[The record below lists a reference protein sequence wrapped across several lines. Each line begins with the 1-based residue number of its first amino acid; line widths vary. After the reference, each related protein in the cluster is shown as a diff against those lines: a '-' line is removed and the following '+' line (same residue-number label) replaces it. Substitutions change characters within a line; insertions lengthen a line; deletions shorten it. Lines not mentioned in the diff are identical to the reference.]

1 MRARIPNTFGSGQL
15 LHGSFQGRALGV
27 AAAMTAVPENKSYL
41 QLYRR
46 TATVFSNPDDG
57 RPKPSEM
64 KPMTYSKIVVTALV
78 AVGAART
85 GAQAQSSTAQ
95 AETLFRQGKDL
106 MAHGNIADAC
116 AAFDASQ
123 KLDPTL
129 ATLLNQASCREK
141 NGQLATAW
149 GLFLDAER
157 QSRAATDA
165 ATRQL
170 HQIATDHAAKL
181 EPRLS
186 TLAINVAPEN
196 RVGGLEIL
204 RNSEP
209 VDPGAWNK
217 ALPVDG
223 GTYKITARAP
233 GNADWSSTVTVLVE
247 RDAKTIETP
256 KLKAAALKW
265 SGAAGATSSSHPASA
280 ASDHP
285 RSKVLPLVLGAAAV
299 GLVAGAVGFELSASS
314 TYDQSK
320 REMDNAKQDS
330 LWSSANHK
338 RYLAEGLG
346 VAGIACAG
354 AAVWLYLRGGEPEAS
369 APTTQVSRL
378 LVQPFLGSDRAGLVL
393 TGRY

>member
-1 MRARIPNTFGSGQL
+1 
-15 LHGSFQGRALGV
+15 
-27 AAAMTAVPENKSYL
+27 
-41 QLYRR
+41 
-46 TATVFSNPDDG
+46 
-57 RPKPSEM
+57 M
-64 KPMTYSKIVVTALV
+64 KLMTYSKIVVTALV

-141 NGQLATAW
+141 NGQLTTAW

-157 QSRAATDA
+157 QSRAANDD

-170 HQIATDHAAKL
+170 HQVATDHAAKL

-186 TLAINVAPEN
+186 TLTITVAPEN

-204 RNSEP
+204 RNNEP

-256 KLKAAALKW
+256 KLKAAALKSPGATGPGHPG
-265 SGAAGATSSSHPASA
+265 SGAP
-280 ASDHP
+280 DHA
-285 RSKVLPLVLGAAAV
+285 RSKVLPLVLGGAAV
-299 GLVAGAVGFELSASS
+299 GLFAGAVGFELSASS

-330 LWSSANHK
+330 LWHSANNK
-338 RYLAEGLG
+338 RYLAEGLA

-354 AAVWLYLRGGEPEAS
+354 VAVWLYLRGGEPETS
-369 APTTQVSRL
+369 AQTTQASRL
-378 LVQPFLGSDRAGLVL
+378 IVEPILGNNRAGLVL

>member
-1 MRARIPNTFGSGQL
+1 MK
-15 LHGSFQGRALGV
+15 HGKIIV
-27 AAAMTAVPENKSYL
+27 AALFAV
-41 QLYRR
+41 
-46 TATVFSNPDDG
+46 
-57 RPKPSEM
+57 
-64 KPMTYSKIVVTALV
+64 I
-78 AVGAART
+78 AART
-85 GAQAQSSTAQ
+85 GARAQSSTAQ

-106 MAHGNIADAC
+106 IAHGKIAEAC

-157 QSRAATDA
+157 QSRAAPDD

-170 HQIATDHAAKL
+170 HQVAIDHAAKL

-186 TLAINVAPEN
+186 TLTITVAAEN

-204 RNSEP
+204 RNSDP

-233 GNADWSSTVTVLVE
+233 GNADWSSTITVGVE
-247 RDAKTIETP
+247 YDAKAIETP
-256 KLKAAALKW
+256 KLKAAALQP
-265 SGAAGATSSSHPASA
+265 AHTAGPGSPSHPAA
-280 ASDHP
+280 TANQ
-285 RSKVLPLVLGAAAV
+285 RSKVLPLVLGGAAL
-299 GLVAGAVGFELSASS
+299 GLIGGAVGFELWAGS

-320 REMDNAKQDS
+320 REPDNARQDS
-330 LWSSANHK
+330 LWHSANTR
-338 RYLAEGLG
+338 RYVAEGLG

-354 AAVWLYLRGGEPEAS
+354 VAVWLYLRGGDQEATS
-369 APTTQVSRL
+369 TVRQASRL
-378 LVQPFLGSDRAGLVL
+378 MIEPILGSDRAGLVL
-393 TGRY
+393 GGRY

>member
-1 MRARIPNTFGSGQL
+1 
-15 LHGSFQGRALGV
+15 
-27 AAAMTAVPENKSYL
+27 
-41 QLYRR
+41 
-46 TATVFSNPDDG
+46 
-57 RPKPSEM
+57 
-64 KPMTYSKIVVTALV
+64 MTYSKIVVTALV
-78 AVGAART
+78 VVTVART

-157 QSRAATDA
+157 QSRAATDD

-170 HQIATDHAAKL
+170 HQVATDHAAKL

-186 TLAINVAPEN
+186 TLTITVAPEN

-204 RNSEP
+204 RNREP

-233 GNADWSSTVTVLVE
+233 SNADWSSTVTVLVE

-256 KLKAAALKW
+256 KLKAAVLE
-265 SGAAGATSSSHPASA
+265 SSDPAGAGHPGRGAP
-280 ASDHP
+280 DHP
-285 RSKVLPLVLGAAAV
+285 RSKVLPLVLGGAAV
-299 GLVAGAVGFELSASS
+299 GLFAGAVGFELSASS

-354 AAVWLYLRGGEPEAS
+354 VTVWLYLRGGDPEGS
-369 APTTQVSRL
+369 APTTQASRL
-378 LVQPFLGSDRAGLVL
+378 LVEPILGNDRAGLVL
-393 TGRY
+393 TGKY